1 MSLLNTKQRK
11 SIVRE
16 AKRMIRE
23 KEKDFENLQSGEK
36 EAILDRYVEIV
47 CKTKGW
53 ELSDFY
59 FEESKKL
66 EKILQ

>member
-23 KEKDFENLQSGEK
+23 PKIKLNNL
-36 EAILDRYVEIV
+36 
-47 CKTKGW
+47 
-53 ELSDFY
+53 
-59 FEESKKL
+59 
-66 EKILQ
+66 